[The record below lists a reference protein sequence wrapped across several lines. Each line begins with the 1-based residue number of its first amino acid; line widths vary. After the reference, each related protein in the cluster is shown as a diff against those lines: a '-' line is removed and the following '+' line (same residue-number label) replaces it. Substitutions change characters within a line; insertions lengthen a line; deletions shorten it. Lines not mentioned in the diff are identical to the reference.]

1 MQEVIFVSK
10 NISAFQMFTFRWDK
24 SGTPRDRVPLYVVA
38 ALELFPVRR
47 RDEGHSHAV
56 ATTVA
61 VGPGP
66 GQDQQVFRFLPVLQR
81 SEKV

>member
-1 MQEVIFVSK
+1 
-10 NISAFQMFTFRWDK
+10 
-24 SGTPRDRVPLYVVA
+24 VVA

-61 VGPGP
+61 VGPCP